1 LRTRAEAQRD
11 AVIRDLERYRASTL
25 RNVAKDIEDAE
36 FTEVTDDGLTPETRG
51 QPAQCTEEH
60 RPPHSARARPRKPQR
75 T

>member
-36 FTEVTDDGLTPETRG
+36 FTEVTDDGLTPKTRG
-51 QPAQCTEEH
+51 QPAQRAEEH
-60 RPPHSARARPRKPQR
+60 RSPHSVRARPRKPQR
-75 T
+75 A